1 MMRRVFATFLLVAV
15 MFFPLFVFA
24 TAQQGDILLLKG
36 KQYFIYTNPL
46 RAYLE
51 KNPGKLPKS
60 QVISS
65 SNWRGYVATWGVK
78 DDRFVLTDIGILQ
91 PVHKPGEAV
100 FSTELRS
107 VMLEMFP
114 GQKEVVAD
122 WFTGHVIVPDG
133 KLVNYVHMGYAS
145 TYEKYII
152 LTVKNGAVIR
162 NWTADTAA
170 FIRFRD
176 AQFAAY
182 KKTDAYRAAL
192 DEITQKEG
200 EEKGMSAKQREE
212 FLREF
217 YSETYMSIIFD
228 ELR

>member
-1 MMRRVFATFLLVAV
+1 MMRRVFKTCLLVAV
-15 MFFPLFVFA
+15 MLSPLFVFA
-24 TAQQGDILLLKG
+24 TAQEGDILLLKG
-36 KQYFIYTNPL
+36 KRYFIYTNPL

-60 QVISS
+60 EVIST
-65 SNWRGYVATWGVK
+65 SNWRGHVATWGVQN
-78 DDRFVLTDIGILQ
+78 DRFVLTDVRILQ
-91 PVHKPGEAV
+91 SVHKPGEAG
-100 FSTELRS
+100 FSTELHS

-114 GQKEVVAD
+114 GQREVVAD
-122 WFTGHVIVPDG
+122 WYTGHVIVPDG

-152 LTVKNGAVIR
+152 LTVKNGTVIR
-162 NWTADTAA
+162 NWTADAAA

-192 DEITQKEG
+192 AEIAQKKG
-200 EEKGMSAKQREE
+200 DDKGMSAKQEEE

-217 YSETYMSIIFD
+217 YSETYMSIILD
-228 ELR
+228 EPR

>member
-1 MMRRVFATFLLVAV
+1 MIRRVLATFLLVAV

-24 TAQQGDILLLKG
+24 TAQRGDILLLKG

-46 RAYLE
+46 RAYLV

-60 QVISS
+60 EVISS
-65 SNWRGYVATWGVK
+65 SNWRGYVATWAVK
-78 DDRFVLTDIGILQ
+78 DGRFVLTDISILQ
-91 PVHKPGEAV
+91 SVHKPGEAG

-114 GQKEVVAD
+114 EQMEVVAD

-145 TYEKYII
+145 TYEKCII
-152 LTVKNGAVIR
+152 LTVKNGVVIR
-162 NWTADTAA
+162 DWTADTAA

-192 DEITQKEG
+192 DEITQEEG
-200 EEKGMSAKQREE
+200 EEKGMSAKQKEE

-228 ELR
+228 EPH